1 MWHRRFRCCQLGYV
15 FLPLPFPSP
24 PPSLTNPCTAT
35 HAIHTRTQCKKAL
48 HTFQLSTLALPA
60 CQIDKMQKETRTE
73 VGVSAAFSGLM
84 LRLVWVS
91 LCVSV
96 SVCAFM
102 CMFVP
107 VQFVQHLPVFDSS
120 LIPCLNSL

>member
-1 MWHRRFRCCQLGYV
+1 MAQTFPLLSAWLRFS
-15 FLPLPFPSP
+15 PFTLLLILALQHMQFTPGRSV
-24 PPSLTNPCTAT
+24 
-35 HAIHTRTQCKKAL
+35 KKAL

-84 LRLVWVS
+84 LRLVCGC
-91 LCVSV
+91 LCVYE
-96 SVCAFM
+96 CACM

-107 VQFVQHLPVFDSS
+107 VQFVQHLPVSASS
-120 LIPCLNSL
+120 LMLA